1 MTLASQ
7 DSLQSCQVRL
17 ADKYSPYDYV
27 TVTNSHQRDVNNHS
41 EDLPGIMCSC
51 QMERKNKS
59 GVLHNQGRLGFME
72 SVMTQN
78 VDTADYVA
86 SYRQVEV
93 TGSVASDKQVEVTGS
108 VVSDKQVEV
117 TGYVASDKQVEVTG
131 SVVSDKQVEVTGYV
145 ASDKQVEVTEV
156 SRICLHAQDE
166 AVCGIV
172 VYHQHVYVVHLN
184 GLIVYCY
191 TLDGSLSHTYEH
203 KSGENVIVSG
213 MCLMMDGDTAQL
225 IVSDTTN
232 NALVWIAIDDITMT
246 HHRTQQVGYRPRGS
260 YCDEGN

>member
-1 MTLASQ
+1 MPML
-7 DSLQSCQVRL
+7 LL
-17 ADKYSPYDYV
+17 L
-27 TVTNSHQRDVNNHS
+27 QRDVNNHS

-59 GVLHNQGRLGFME
+59 GVLHNQGRVGLME
-72 SVMTQN
+72 SEMTRN

-86 SYRQVEV
+86 SNKQVEV

-108 VVSDKQVEV
+108 VASDKQVEV
-117 TGYVASDKQVEVTG
+117 TGYVASDKQVEVKG
-131 SVVSDKQVEVTGYV
+131 SV

-156 SRICLHAQDE
+156 SRICLHAQDK

-213 MCLMMDGDTAQL
+213 MCRDDT
-225 IVSDTTN
+225 SPHTTG
-232 NALVWIAIDDITMT
+232 WISASWIIL
-246 HHRTQQVGYRPRGS
+246 
-260 YCDEGN
+260 